1 MEVTAKRSTRRS
13 RAAPDDPE
21 EPVPMA
27 TTALPPTDRP
37 HRAAK
42 RYIYAWGDG
51 TAEGNGGMKDL
62 LGGKGSGLAEMTLAG
77 LPTPPGFTITT
88 EACNDYFA
96 NGEQLPDGLWD
107 DVQEAMREVERRSG
121 KGFGDPANPLLVSVR
136 SGAKFSMPGMM
147 DTVLNLGLNEQT
159 LHGLIAL
166 TGNERF
172 GWDAYR
178 RFIQMF
184 GRIVMDVKAERFD
197 HLLEERKARHGAAAQ
212 DTDLTVE
219 DLQALV
225 DEFQAVVKE
234 DTGRDFPTDPND
246 QLDLAIQAVFGSWF
260 GQRARDYRK
269 YNKIADDLGTAV
281 NVVSM
286 VFGNMGDDSGTGVA
300 FTRNTI
306 DGRRELQGEFLP
318 NAQGEDVVAGIR
330 TPIEIAEMRDR
341 WPEVYADF
349 VDIGQRLE
357 KHYRDVQDLEFTIEK
372 GRLYMLQTRSAKR
385 TAAAAVRIAVDMVN
399 DGTLSKEE
407 AVARIEPGH
416 VEQLLRATFDPNALK
431 GATKIVN
438 GLNASPGAAV
448 GRAVFDA
455 DDAVEWVNRG
465 EKVILVRIETS
476 PDDFHG
482 MAVSEGIITARGGA
496 TSHAAVVARQIGKP
510 CVAGS
515 SDLQVDYASKGATC
529 AVTGISFQEGD
540 WVSLDGSTGALYQ
553 GALPTVEARFEDQ
566 PELQQVLAWADGI
579 RRMGVWT
586 NADKPEEAA
595 QARSYGAEGIG
606 LCRTEHMF
614 REGDRLEIVRGAILV
629 ANRATRAKAKTAA
642 GETLSAEEQAAVSTF
657 DAAMAKLEVLQQGDF
672 EGIFRAMDGLP
683 VVVRLIDPP
692 LHEFLPNLEE
702 QLVKV
707 TRAEDAGGASEEDK
721 ELLTAIR
728 SMHEQNP
735 MLGLRGCRL
744 GLMIPDFVKI
754 QTRAILNAQIAVKRS
769 GGNPIAKIMIPLVG
783 HVNELAATRALLE
796 KEATAVREA
805 AGGVEVD
812 YKFGTMIEVPRGALT
827 ADEIAREADF
837 FSFGTND
844 LTQMTFGYSRDDAE
858 GGFLLKYVEDKILP
872 VNPFQTLD
880 DAVAGLMKTAVDKGR
895 STKPGLELGICGEHG
910 GDPESIAK
918 CERIG
923 LDYVSCSPFRVPV
936 ARLAAAQAVL
946 AGERDK

>member
-1 MEVTAKRSTRRS
+1 MVQT
-13 RAAPDDPE
+13 
-21 EPVPMA
+21 
-27 TTALPPTDRP
+27 PTKSERP
-37 HRAAK
+37 HVAAK
-42 RYIYAWGDG
+42 RYIYAWGAG
-51 TAEGNGGMKDL
+51 SAEGNGGMKDL
-62 LGGKGSGLAEMTLAG
+62 LGGKGAGLAEMTIAG

-96 NGEQLPDGLWD
+96 NGQQLPEGLWQ
-107 DVQEAMREVERRSG
+107 DVLEAMRQVEERSG
-121 KGFGDPANPLLVSVR
+121 KGFGNPSNPLLVSVR

-159 LHGLIAL
+159 LQGLIDAS
-166 TGNERF
+166 GNERF

-178 RFIQMF
+178 RFIGMF

-197 HLLEERKARHGAAAQ
+197 EPLEARKAAHGDDAK
-212 DTDLTVE
+212 DTDLTVD
-219 DLQALV
+219 DLKALV
-225 DEFQAVVKE
+225 DEYKHIVKA
-234 DTGRDFPTDPND
+234 DTGRDFPTDPYE
-246 QLDLAIQAVFGSWF
+246 QLDLAIKAVFASWF
-260 GQRARDYRK
+260 GKRANDYR
-269 YNKIADDLGTAV
+269 NSQKIAHDLGTAV
-281 NVVSM
+281 NVVTM

-300 FTRNTI
+300 FTRNTF
-306 DGRRELQGEFLP
+306 DGTKELYGEYLT

-330 TPIEIAEMRDR
+330 TPEKISQLKASM
-341 WPEVYADF
+341 PEAYDEF
-349 VDIGQRLE
+349 LRIGNQLE
-357 KHYRDVQDLEFTIEK
+357 AHYRDVQALEFTIER
-372 GRLYMLQTRSAKR
+372 GRLYMLQTRIAKR
-385 TAAAAVRIAVDMVN
+385 TAAAAVKIAVQMVN
-399 DGTLSKEE
+399 EGVITKRE
-407 AVARIEPGH
+407 AVERIEPAQ
-416 VEQLLRATFDPNALK
+416 VDQLLRATFDQNALK

-455 DDAVEWVNRG
+455 DEAVAWVERG
-465 EKVILVRIETS
+465 DPVILVRIETS

-482 MAVSEGIITARGGA
+482 MAVSQGIITARGGA

-515 SDLQVDYASKGATC
+515 SDLIVDYAGKQAHC
-529 AVTGISFQEGD
+529 NVTGTQFKEGD
-540 WVSLDGSTGALYQ
+540 WVSLDGSSGALYL

-566 PELQQVLAWADGI
+566 QELQQILGWADEI
-579 RRMGVWT
+579 RRLQVWT

-595 QARSYGAEGIG
+595 QARSYGAQGIG

-614 REGDRLEIVRGAILV
+614 REGERLEIVRGAILV
-629 ANRATRAKAKTAA
+629 AGVATRAKAKVVAGTSLTAD
-642 GETLSAEEQAAVSTF
+642 EQEAISTF
-657 DAAMAKLEVLQQGDF
+657 DAAMAKLEQLQQGDF
-672 EGIFRAMDGLP
+672 EGILAAMSGLP
-683 VVVRLIDPP
+683 VVIRLIDPP

-707 TRAEDAGGASEEDK
+707 TRAESAGGASDEDVQ
-721 ELLTAIR
+721 LLATIR
-728 SMHEQNP
+728 SLHEQNP

-754 QTRAILNAQIAVKRS
+754 QTRAILNAAVAVKRS

-796 KEATAVREA
+796 AEAKAVDEA
-805 AGGVEVD
+805 SGGVEVE

-923 LDYVSCSPFRVPV
+923 LDYVSCSPFRVRG
-936 ARLAAAQAVL
+936 ARSAAAQAVRT
-946 AGERDK
+946 GERAK